1 MIETNTPIQTDKT
14 DSFVSISS
22 TAVDDEST
30 DYISTVTAF
39 IDSTFYSIVEEETTS
54 TIKPTS
60 TDSTTNI
67 HKTFTIV

>member
-54 TIKPTS
+54 IKPTS